1 MTCETRGAI
10 RGGKEGGGE
19 MKTLM
24 MWVILIVVSVGVFL
38 VFSKIS
44 VLTEA
49 FDEKVSH
56 WGTDLAFVFLG
67 GHLAILR
74 LIAFLKKIF

>member
-1 MTCETRGAI
+1 
-10 RGGKEGGGE
+10 
-19 MKTLM
+19 MKTVM
-24 MWVILIVVSVGVFL
+24 MWVILIVVALGVLL
-38 VFSKIS
+38 VFAKTS

-49 FDEKVSH
+49 FDEKMSH

-74 LIAFLKKIF
+74 LIALLKKIF